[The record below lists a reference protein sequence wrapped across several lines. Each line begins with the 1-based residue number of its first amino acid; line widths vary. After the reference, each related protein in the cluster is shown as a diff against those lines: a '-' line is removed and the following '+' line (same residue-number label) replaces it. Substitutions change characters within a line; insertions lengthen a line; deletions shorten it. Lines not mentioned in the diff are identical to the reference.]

1 MKFMTFYL
9 LTSDHFQVMCKLL
22 GIHKEE
28 KRSSVKKKKKEKK
41 IILFDLKY
49 GETYFKMRIRL
60 KSFHKISLISQN
72 KVKFKIEIVYAD
84 KNLDNLLAS

>member
-22 GIHKEE
+22 GIHKK
-28 KRSSVKKKKKEKK
+28 KRSSVKKKKEKK
-41 IILFDLKY
+41 IIVFDLKY
-49 GETYFKMRIRL
+49 GETYFKIRIPL
-60 KSFHKISLISQN
+60 KSFHKISLIPQN
-72 KVKFKIEIVYAD
+72 KVKFKIEIVHAD